1 MDAKLFRALSTWA
14 AAVFVSSMFVTAA
27 TSLSAAMTVA

>member
-1 MDAKLFRALSTWA
+1 MDAHFIRTSATWL

-27 TSLSAAMTVA
+27 TSTLGIL